1 MSTKQKCEQLASS
14 LLIGVRKL
22 PNSSVI
28 HMRADLKKFKRKY
41 KVDWHEFHKAGNINF
56 SWADTYEELLEI
68 KQNLKPK
75 KGKKMDDI
83 VEIKVQGVTN
93 KDKGRK
99 SAYKGKT
106 LTAKVSENKRRKGSA
121 GRESLQIIIDNSPI
135 TYEAFI
141 AKGGRRQDLAWDI
154 KEGRV
159 EVSG

>member
-41 KVDWHEFHKAGNINF
+41 KVDWHEFHRAGNINF

-75 KGKKMDDI
+75 KG
-83 VEIKVQGVTN
+83 N
-93 KDKGRK
+93 R
-99 SAYKGKT
+99 S
-106 LTAKVSENKRRKGSA
+106 
-121 GRESLQIIIDNSPI
+121 
-135 TYEAFI
+135 
-141 AKGGRRQDLAWDI
+141 
-154 KEGRV
+154 
-159 EVSG
+159 